1 MVSCMY
7 TMNCL
12 SFYVRV
18 LRDEAKQVS
27 QLQTD
32 TFSRSPPDYT
42 RGNTSELGLFV
53 YIAPS
58 HGWDQNLLQHMLYT
72 VLNAKTSD
80 IEEDV
85 CAYGPIAGG
94 EGWPSSYIIGLTILV
109 RLHRSERVIDKCV
122 VFVADLSFAR

>member
-1 MVSCMY
+1 MY

-94 EGWPSSYIIGLTILV
+94 GRGGPAPI
-109 RLHRSERVIDKCV
+109 
-122 VFVADLSFAR
+122 